1 MTTSSETPGA
11 APGKAPRPGAAPA
24 IDFGRT
30 VRVVRA
36 RGLTARFGVRGVV
49 VSVVLLAAAFV
60 VALLALGTGDFVI
73 PPDRV
78 LRALFGD
85 GVGSDDLVI
94 WEWRAPRVAMALVL
108 GAALGLSGAILQS
121 VTRNPLG
128 SPDIV
133 GFNSGAY
140 TGALLVILAGG
151 GYYAT
156 AAGAIGGGLLTALAI
171 FLLAFR
177 QNVKGF
183 RLIIVGIGISAMLGA
198 VNTWLILRADLDEAM
213 SAAAWG
219 VGTLDG
225 LTWPEITP
233 ALIVL
238 ALLALA
244 VVPASHRLQILEL
257 GDDTAAALGIRASR
271 ARLVL
276 IVLSVAFTAVG
287 TAVAGPIAFVALA
300 APQLGRRLART
311 PTTAL
316 LPAAAMGALLL
327 VLSDWI
333 SRRAFAPTTVPVG
346 VVTASVGGA
355 YLAYLLVAEARK
367 N

>member
-1 MTTSSETPGA
+1 MTLRDKPRIGA
-11 APGKAPRPGAAPA
+11 VASVE
-24 IDFGRT
+24 FGRT
-30 VRVVRA
+30 VRVLRL
-36 RGLTARFGVRGVV
+36 RRLTARFGVRSVV
-49 VSVVLLAAAFV
+49 VSAVLLVAACV
-60 VALLALGTGDFVI
+60 VSLLALGTGDFDI

-78 LRALFGD
+78 LRALLGS
-85 GVGSDDLVI
+85 GVGSDELVVLQ
-94 WEWRAPRVAMALVL
+94 WRFPRVLMALVL
-108 GAALGLSGAILQS
+108 GAALGISGAILQS

-133 GFNSGAY
+133 GFNNGAY

-156 AAGAIGGGLLTALAI
+156 AAGAIGGGLVTALAI

-177 QNVKGF
+177 QSIKGF
-183 RLIIVGIGISAMLGA
+183 RLVIVGIGIGSMLA
-198 VNTWLILRADLDEAM
+198 AANTWLILRADLDTAM

-225 LTWPEITP
+225 LTWAEITP
-233 ALIVL
+233 ALVVL
-238 ALLALA
+238 AVLAIA
-244 VVPASHRLQILEL
+244 VVPAAHQLPILEL
-257 GDDTAAALGIRASR
+257 GDDAAQALGVRVGR
-271 ARLVL
+271 ARLL
-276 IVLSVAFTAVG
+276 LTILSVAFTAVG

-327 VLSDWI
+327 AVCDWI
-333 SRRAFAPTTVPVG
+333 SRRVFAPTSVPVG

-355 YLAYLLVAEARK
+355 YLAYLLVVEARR

>member
-1 MTTSSETPGA
+1 MAS
-11 APGKAPRPGAAPA
+11 

-30 VRVVRA
+30 VRVLRL
-36 RGLTARFGVRGVV
+36 RGLTARFGVRSVV
-49 VSVVLLAAAFV
+49 VSAVLLVAACV
-60 VALLALGTGDFVI
+60 VSLLALGTGDFAI

-78 LRALFGD
+78 LRALLGS
-85 GVGSDDLVI
+85 GVGSDELVVL
-94 WEWRAPRVAMALVL
+94 EWRFPRVLMALVL
-108 GAALGLSGAILQS
+108 GAALGISGAILQS

-133 GFNSGAY
+133 GFNNGAY

-156 AAGAIGGGLLTALAI
+156 AAGAIGGGLVTALAI

-183 RLIIVGIGISAMLGA
+183 RLVIVGIGIGSMLA
-198 VNTWLILRADLDEAM
+198 AANTWLILRADLDTAM

-225 LTWPEITP
+225 LTWAQITP
-233 ALIVL
+233 ALVVL
-238 ALLALA
+238 AVLAIA
-244 VVPASHRLQILEL
+244 VVPAAHQLPILEL
-257 GDDTAAALGIRASR
+257 GDDAAQALGVRVGR
-271 ARLVL
+271 ARLL
-276 IVLSVAFTAVG
+276 LTVLSVAFTAVG

-327 VLSDWI
+327 AVCDWI
-333 SRRAFAPTTVPVG
+333 SRRVFAPTTVPVG

-355 YLAYLLVAEARK
+355 YLAYLLVIEARR

>member
-1 MTTSSETPGA
+1 MAVREQSRIGTVA
-11 APGKAPRPGAAPA
+11 A

-30 VRVVRA
+30 VRVLRL
-36 RGLTARFGVRGVV
+36 RRLTARFGVRSVV
-49 VSVVLLAAAFV
+49 VSAVLLVAACV
-60 VALLALGTGDFVI
+60 VSLFALGTGDFAI

-78 LRALFGD
+78 LRALLGS
-85 GVGSDDLVI
+85 GVGSDELVV
-94 WEWRAPRVAMALVL
+94 WEWRFPRVLMALVL
-108 GAALGLSGAILQS
+108 GAALGISGAILQS

-156 AAGAIGGGLLTALAI
+156 AAGAVGGGLVTALAI
-171 FLLAFR
+171 FVLAFR

-183 RLIIVGIGISAMLGA
+183 RLVIVGIGIGSMLA
-198 VNTWLILRADLDEAM
+198 AANTWLILRADLDTAM

-225 LTWPEITP
+225 LTWAEITP
-233 ALIVL
+233 ALVVL
-238 ALLALA
+238 AVLVLA
-244 VVPASHRLQILEL
+244 VVPAAHQLPILEL
-257 GDDTAAALGIRASR
+257 GDDAAQALGVRVGRSR
-271 ARLVL
+271 L
-276 IVLSVAFTAVG
+276 ILTVLSVAFTAVG

-327 VLSDWI
+327 ALCDWI

-355 YLAYLLVAEARK
+355 YLAYLLVVEARR

>member
-1 MTTSSETPGA
+1 MTLREKPRIGA
-11 APGKAPRPGAAPA
+11 VASV
-24 IDFGRT
+24 DFGRT
-30 VRVVRA
+30 VRVLRL
-36 RGLTARFGVRGVV
+36 RRLTARFGVRSVV
-49 VSVVLLAAAFV
+49 VSAVLLVAACV
-60 VALLALGTGDFVI
+60 VSLLALGTGDFDI

-78 LRALFGD
+78 LQALLGS
-85 GVGSDDLVI
+85 GVGTDELVVL
-94 WEWRAPRVAMALVL
+94 EWRFPRVLMALVL
-108 GAALGLSGAILQS
+108 GAALGISGAILQS

-133 GFNSGAY
+133 GFNNGAY

-156 AAGAIGGGLLTALAI
+156 AAGAIGGGLVTALAI

-177 QNVKGF
+177 QNIKGF
-183 RLIIVGIGISAMLGA
+183 RLVIVGIGIGSMLA
-198 VNTWLILRADLDEAM
+198 AANTWLILRADLDTAM

-225 LTWPEITP
+225 LTWAEITP
-233 ALIVL
+233 ALVVL
-238 ALLALA
+238 AVLAVA
-244 VVPASHRLQILEL
+244 VVPAAHQLPILEL
-257 GDDTAAALGIRASR
+257 GDDAAQALGIRVGR
-271 ARLVL
+271 ARLL
-276 IVLSVAFTAVG
+276 LTILSVAFTAVG

-327 VLSDWI
+327 AVCDWI
-333 SRRAFAPTTVPVG
+333 SRRVFAPTSVPVG

-355 YLAYLLVAEARK
+355 YLAYLLVVEARR

>member
-1 MTTSSETPGA
+1 MTTLRKGSRIGS
-11 APGKAPRPGAAPA
+11 PA
-24 IDFGRT
+24 TIDFGRT
-30 VRVVRA
+30 VRVLRV
-36 RGLTARFGVRGVV
+36 RGLTARFGVRSIV
-49 VSVVLLAAAFV
+49 VSAVLLVAACV
-60 VALLALGTGDFVI
+60 VALLALGTGDFAI

-78 LRALFGD
+78 LRALFGN
-85 GVGSDDLVI
+85 GVGGDELVV
-94 WEWRAPRVAMALVL
+94 WEWRAPRVLMALVL
-108 GAALGLSGAILQS
+108 GAALGISGAILQS

-156 AAGAIGGGLLTALAI
+156 AAGAVGGGLATALAI
-171 FLLAFR
+171 FMLAFR

-183 RLIIVGIGISAMLGA
+183 RLIIVGIGISAMLAA
-198 VNTWLILRADLDEAM
+198 VNTWLILRADLDAAM

-225 LTWPEITP
+225 LSWSEITP

-238 ALLALA
+238 VVLAIV
-244 VVPASHRLQILEL
+244 VVPVAHRLQILEL
-257 GDDTAAALGIRASR
+257 GDDAAQALGVRVGRS
-271 ARLVL
+271 RLVL
-276 IVLSVAFTAVG
+276 TALSVAFTAVG

-327 VLSDWI
+327 VACDWI
-333 SRRAFAPTTVPVG
+333 SRRIFAPTTLPVG

-355 YLAYLLVAEARK
+355 YLAYLLVVEARR

>member
-1 MTTSSETPGA
+1 MTTVR
-11 APGKAPRPGAAPA
+11 KQPRIGIHSAV
-24 IDFGRT
+24 DFGRT
-30 VRVVRA
+30 VRVLRA
-36 RGLTARFGVRGVV
+36 RGVTARIGVRGVV
-49 VSVVLLAAAFV
+49 VSVVLV
-60 VALLALGTGDFVI
+60 VAACAVSLVALGSGDFAI

-78 LRALFGD
+78 LRALLGS
-85 GVGSDDLVI
+85 GVGGDELVV
-94 WEWRAPRVAMALVL
+94 WEWRFPRVLMALVL
-108 GAALGLSGAILQS
+108 GAALGISGAILQS

-156 AAGAIGGGLLTALAI
+156 AAGAVGGGLATALAI
-171 FLLAFR
+171 FVLAFR

-183 RLIIVGIGISAMLGA
+183 RLVIVGIGIGAMLAA
-198 VNTWLILRADLDEAM
+198 VNTWLILRADLDAAM

-225 LTWPEITP
+225 LTWAEITP
-233 ALIVL
+233 ALVVL
-238 ALLALA
+238 VLLAVA
-244 VVPASHRLQILEL
+244 VVPAARQLQILEL
-257 GDDTAAALGIRASR
+257 GDDAAQALGVRVGR
-271 ARLVL
+271 ARVVL
-276 IVLSVAFTAVG
+276 TVLSVAFTAVG

-316 LPAAAMGALLL
+316 LPAAAMGAFLLAL
-327 VLSDWI
+327 CDWI

-355 YLAYLLVAEARK
+355 YLAYLLVAEARR

>member
-1 MTTSSETPGA
+1 MTLRE
-11 APGKAPRPGAAPA
+11 KPRIGTVAS
-24 IDFGRT
+24 IEFGRT
-30 VRVVRA
+30 VRVLRL
-36 RGLTARFGVRGVV
+36 RRLTARFGVRSVV
-49 VSVVLLAAAFV
+49 VSAVLLVAACV
-60 VALLALGTGDFVI
+60 VSLLALGTGDFDI

-78 LRALFGD
+78 LRALLGS
-85 GVGSDDLVI
+85 GVGTDELVVL
-94 WEWRAPRVAMALVL
+94 EWRFPRVLMALVL
-108 GAALGLSGAILQS
+108 GAALGISGAILQS

-133 GFNSGAY
+133 GFNNGAY

-156 AAGAIGGGLLTALAI
+156 AAGAIGGGLVTALAI

-177 QNVKGF
+177 QNIKGF
-183 RLIIVGIGISAMLGA
+183 RLVIVGIGIGSMLA
-198 VNTWLILRADLDEAM
+198 AANTWLILRADLDTAM

-225 LTWPEITP
+225 LTWTEITP
-233 ALIVL
+233 ALVVL
-238 ALLALA
+238 AVLVVA
-244 VVPASHRLQILEL
+244 VVPAAHQLPILEL
-257 GDDTAAALGIRASR
+257 GDDAAQALGVRVGR
-271 ARLVL
+271 ARLL
-276 IVLSVAFTAVG
+276 LTILSVAFTAVG

-327 VLSDWI
+327 AVCDWL
-333 SRRAFAPTTVPVG
+333 SRRVFAPTSVPVG

-355 YLAYLLVAEARK
+355 YLAYLLVVEARR

>member
-1 MTTSSETPGA
+1 MTTVRKTSRFGVASTV
-11 APGKAPRPGAAPA
+11 
-24 IDFGRT
+24 DFGRS
-30 VRVVRA
+30 VRVLRL
-36 RGLTARFGVRGVV
+36 RGVTTRIGVRGLVV
-49 VSVVLLAAAFV
+49 TVVLLVAACV
-60 VALLALGTGDFVI
+60 VALLALGTGDFAI

-78 LRALFGD
+78 LRALLGT
-85 GVGSDDLVI
+85 GVGGDELVVR
-94 WEWRAPRVAMALVL
+94 EWRLPRVLMALVL
-108 GAALGLSGAILQS
+108 GAALGISGAILQS

-140 TGALLVILAGG
+140 TGALLVILSGG

-156 AAGAIGGGLLTALAI
+156 AAGAVGGGLFTALAI

-177 QNVKGF
+177 QSVKGF
-183 RLIIVGIGISAMLGA
+183 RLIIVGIGVGAMMAA

-225 LTWPEITP
+225 LTWDEIGP

-238 ALLALA
+238 ALLAVA
-244 VVPASHRLQILEL
+244 VIPAAYRLQVLEL
-257 GDDTAAALGIRASR
+257 GDDAARALGIRVGR

-276 IVLSVAFTAVG
+276 TVLSVAFTAVG

-327 VLSDWI
+327 VTCDWI
-333 SRRAFAPTTVPVG
+333 SRRLFAPTSVPVG

-355 YLAYLLVAEARK
+355 YLAYLLVAEARR

>member
-1 MTTSSETPGA
+1 MALRE
-11 APGKAPRPGAAPA
+11 KPRIGTVAS
-24 IDFGRT
+24 IEFGRT
-30 VRVVRA
+30 VRVLRL
-36 RGLTARFGVRGVV
+36 RRLTARFGVRSVV
-49 VSVVLLAAAFV
+49 VSAVLLVAACV
-60 VALLALGTGDFVI
+60 VSLLALGTGDFDI

-78 LRALFGD
+78 LRALLGS
-85 GVGSDDLVI
+85 GVGSDELVVL
-94 WEWRAPRVAMALVL
+94 EWRFPRVLMALVL
-108 GAALGLSGAILQS
+108 GAALGISGAILQS

-133 GFNSGAY
+133 GFNNGAY

-156 AAGAIGGGLLTALAI
+156 AAGAIGGGLVTALAI

-177 QNVKGF
+177 QNIKGF
-183 RLIIVGIGISAMLGA
+183 RLVIVGIGIGSMLA
-198 VNTWLILRADLDEAM
+198 AANTWLILRADLDTAM

-225 LTWPEITP
+225 LTWAEITP
-233 ALIVL
+233 ALVVL
-238 ALLALA
+238 AVLAVA
-244 VVPASHRLQILEL
+244 VVPAAHQLPILEL
-257 GDDTAAALGIRASR
+257 GDDAAQALGVRVGR
-271 ARLVL
+271 ARLL
-276 IVLSVAFTAVG
+276 LTILSVAFTAVG

-327 VLSDWI
+327 AVCDWI
-333 SRRAFAPTTVPVG
+333 SRRVFAPTSVPVG

-355 YLAYLLVAEARK
+355 YLAYLLVVEARR

>member
-1 MTTSSETPGA
+1 MTTLRKRSRIGTPA
-11 APGKAPRPGAAPA
+11 T

-30 VRVVRA
+30 VRVLRV
-36 RGLTARFGVRGVV
+36 RGLTARFGVRSVV
-49 VSVVLLAAAFV
+49 VSVVLLVAACV
-60 VALLALGTGDFVI
+60 VALLALGTGDFPI
-73 PPDRV
+73 PADRV
-78 LRALFGD
+78 LRALFGN
-85 GVGSDDLVI
+85 GAGSDELVVL
-94 WEWRAPRVAMALVL
+94 EWRAPRVLMALVL
-108 GAALGLSGAILQS
+108 GAALGISGAILQS

-156 AAGAIGGGLLTALAI
+156 AAGAVGGGLVTALAI
-171 FLLAFR
+171 FALAFR

-183 RLIIVGIGISAMLGA
+183 RLIIVGIGISAMLAA
-198 VNTWLILRADLDEAM
+198 VNTWLILRADLDAAM

-225 LTWPEITP
+225 LTWAEITP
-233 ALIVL
+233 ALVVL
-238 ALLALA
+238 AVLAIA
-244 VVPASHRLQILEL
+244 VVPAAHQLQILEL
-257 GDDTAAALGIRASR
+257 GDDAAQALGVRVGR
-271 ARLVL
+271 ARVVL
-276 IVLSVAFTAVG
+276 TVLSVAFTAVG

-327 VLSDWI
+327 TVCDWI
-333 SRRAFAPTTVPVG
+333 SRRIFAPTTLPVG
-346 VVTASVGGA
+346 VVTASIGGA
-355 YLAYLLVAEARK
+355 YLAYLLVAEARR

>member
-1 MTTSSETPGA
+1 MTLREKPRIGA
-11 APGKAPRPGAAPA
+11 VAN
-24 IDFGRT
+24 IEFGRT
-30 VRVVRA
+30 VRVLRL
-36 RGLTARFGVRGVV
+36 RRLTARFGVRSVV
-49 VSVVLLAAAFV
+49 VSAVLLVAACV
-60 VALLALGTGDFVI
+60 VSLLALGTGDFDI

-78 LRALFGD
+78 LRALLGS
-85 GVGSDDLVI
+85 GVGTDELVVL
-94 WEWRAPRVAMALVL
+94 EWRFPRVLMALVL
-108 GAALGLSGAILQS
+108 GAALGISGAILQS

-133 GFNSGAY
+133 GFNNGAY

-156 AAGAIGGGLLTALAI
+156 AAGAIGGGLVTALAI

-177 QNVKGF
+177 QNIKGF
-183 RLIIVGIGISAMLGA
+183 RLVIVGIGIGSMLA
-198 VNTWLILRADLDEAM
+198 AANTWLILRADLDTAM

-225 LTWPEITP
+225 LTWAEITP
-233 ALIVL
+233 ALVVL
-238 ALLALA
+238 AVLAVA
-244 VVPASHRLQILEL
+244 VVPAAHQLPILEL
-257 GDDTAAALGIRASR
+257 GDDAAQALGVRVGR
-271 ARLVL
+271 ARLL
-276 IVLSVAFTAVG
+276 LTILSVAFTAVG

-327 VLSDWI
+327 AVCDWI
-333 SRRAFAPTTVPVG
+333 SRRVFAPTSVPVG

-355 YLAYLLVAEARK
+355 YLAYLLVVEARR

>member
-1 MTTSSETPGA
+1 MTTVRKPSRFGVASTV
-11 APGKAPRPGAAPA
+11 
-24 IDFGRT
+24 DFGRS
-30 VRVVRA
+30 VRVLRVRGA
-36 RGLTARFGVRGVV
+36 STRFGVRGVV
-49 VSVVLLAAAFV
+49 VTVVLLVAACV
-60 VALLALGTGDFVI
+60 VALLALGTGDFAI

-78 LRALFGD
+78 LRALLGT
-85 GVGSDDLVI
+85 GVGGDELVVR
-94 WEWRAPRVAMALVL
+94 EWRLPRVLMSLVL
-108 GAALGLSGAILQS
+108 GAALGISGAMLQS

-140 TGALLVILAGG
+140 TGALLVILSGG

-156 AAGAIGGGLLTALAI
+156 AAGAVGGGLLTALAI
-171 FLLAFR
+171 FLLAFQ

-183 RLIIVGIGISAMLGA
+183 RLIIVGIGVGAMMAA
-198 VNTWLILRADLDEAM
+198 VNTWLILRADLDQAM

-225 LTWPEITP
+225 LTWDEIGP

-238 ALLALA
+238 AVLA
-244 VVPASHRLQILEL
+244 VAVIPAGYRLQVLEL
-257 GDDTAAALGIRASR
+257 GDDAARALGIRVGR

-300 APQLGRRLART
+300 APQLGRRLARS

-327 VLSDWI
+327 VTCDWI
-333 SRRAFAPTTVPVG
+333 SRRLFAPTSVPVG
-346 VVTASVGGA
+346 VVTASIGGA
-355 YLAYLLVAEARK
+355 YLAYLLVAEARR

>member
-1 MTTSSETPGA
+1 MASVE
-11 APGKAPRPGAAPA
+11 
-24 IDFGRT
+24 FGRT
-30 VRVVRA
+30 VRVLRL
-36 RGLTARFGVRGVV
+36 RRLTARFGVRSVV
-49 VSVVLLAAAFV
+49 VSAVLLVAACV
-60 VALLALGTGDFVI
+60 VSLLALGTGDFDI

-78 LRALFGD
+78 LRALLGS
-85 GVGSDDLVI
+85 GVGSDELVVLQ
-94 WEWRAPRVAMALVL
+94 WRFPRVLMALVL
-108 GAALGLSGAILQS
+108 GAALGISGAILQS

-133 GFNSGAY
+133 GFNNGAY

-156 AAGAIGGGLLTALAI
+156 AAGAIGGGLVTALAI

-177 QNVKGF
+177 QSIKGF
-183 RLIIVGIGISAMLGA
+183 RLVIVGIGIGSMLA
-198 VNTWLILRADLDEAM
+198 AANTWLILRADLDTAM

-225 LTWPEITP
+225 LTWAEITP
-233 ALIVL
+233 ALVVL
-238 ALLALA
+238 AVLAIA
-244 VVPASHRLQILEL
+244 VVPAAHQLPILEL
-257 GDDTAAALGIRASR
+257 GDDAAQALGVRVGR
-271 ARLVL
+271 ARLL
-276 IVLSVAFTAVG
+276 LTILSVAFTAVG

-327 VLSDWI
+327 AVCDWI
-333 SRRAFAPTTVPVG
+333 SRRVFAPTSVPVG

-355 YLAYLLVAEARK
+355 YLAYLLVVEARR

>member
-1 MTTSSETPGA
+1 MTALPESS
-11 APGKAPRPGAAPA
+11 RPGAATG

-30 VRVVRA
+30 VRVLRVR
-36 RGLTARFGVRGVV
+36 GMTARFGVRSIV
-49 VSVVLLAAAFV
+49 VSVLLLVAAFG
-60 VALLALGTGDFVI
+60 VALLALGTGDFAI

-78 LRALFGD
+78 LRALFGS

-94 WEWRAPRVAMALVL
+94 REWRFPRVLMALVL
-108 GAALGLSGAILQS
+108 GAALGVSGAILQS

-156 AAGAIGGGLLTALAI
+156 AAGAVIGGLVTALTI
-171 FLLAFR
+171 FVLAFR

-183 RLIIVGIGISAMLGA
+183 RLVIVGIGVGAMLA
-198 VNTWLILRADLDEAM
+198 ALNTWLILRADLDDAM

-225 LTWPEITP
+225 LTWAEIAP
-233 ALIVL
+233 ALVVL
-238 ALLALA
+238 AVLALA
-244 VVPASHRLQILEL
+244 VVPAAYRLQILEL
-257 GDDTAAALGIRASR
+257 GDDAARALGIRVGR
-271 ARLVL
+271 ARLAL
-276 IVLSVAFTAVG
+276 TVLSVAFVAVG

-311 PTTAL
+311 PATAL

-327 VLSDWI
+327 VACDWI
-333 SRRAFAPTTVPVG
+333 ARRVFAPTTVPVG
-346 VVTASVGGA
+346 VVTASIGGA
-355 YLAYLLVAEARK
+355 YLAYLLVVEARR

>member
-1 MTTSSETPGA
+1 MTTVRRPPRLGA
-11 APGKAPRPGAAPA
+11 AST
-24 IDFGRT
+24 IDFGRS
-30 VRVVRA
+30 VRVLRLRGVTTRFGM
-36 RGLTARFGVRGVV
+36 RGLVV
-49 VSVVLLAAAFV
+49 TVVLLAAAGV
-60 VALLALGTGDFVI
+60 VALLALGTGDFAI

-78 LRALFGD
+78 VRALLGN
-85 GVGSDDLVI
+85 GVGGDELVVR
-94 WEWRAPRVAMALVL
+94 EWRMPRVLMALVL
-108 GAALGLSGAILQS
+108 GAALGISGAILQS

-140 TGALLVILAGG
+140 TGALLVLLSGG

-156 AAGAIGGGLLTALAI
+156 AAGALGGGLLTALAI

-183 RLIIVGIGISAMLGA
+183 RLIIVGIGVGAMLAA

-225 LTWPEITP
+225 LTWDEIVP
-233 ALIVL
+233 ALVVL
-238 ALLALA
+238 AILAVA
-244 VVPASHRLQILEL
+244 VVPAAYRLQVLEL
-257 GDDTAAALGIRASR
+257 GDDTAQALGIRVGR

-276 IVLSVAFTAVG
+276 TVLSVAFTAVG

-311 PTTAL
+311 PTIAI

-327 VLSDWI
+327 VVCDWI
-333 SRRAFAPTTVPVG
+333 SRRAFAPTTLPVG
-346 VVTASVGGA
+346 VVTASIGGA
-355 YLAYLLVAEARK
+355 YLAYLLVAEARR

>member
-1 MTTSSETPGA
+1 MTTVRKPPRLGVASSV
-11 APGKAPRPGAAPA
+11 
-24 IDFGRT
+24 DFGRS
-30 VRVVRA
+30 VRVLRL
-36 RGLTARFGVRGVV
+36 RGVTARFGMRGLVV
-49 VSVVLLAAAFV
+49 TVVLLVMACV
-60 VALLALGTGDFVI
+60 VALLALGTGDFAI

-78 LRALFGD
+78 LRALLGT
-85 GVGSDDLVI
+85 GVGGDELVVR
-94 WEWRAPRVAMALVL
+94 EWRLPRVLMALVL
-108 GAALGLSGAILQS
+108 GAALGISGAILQS

-140 TGALLVILAGG
+140 TGALLVILSGG

-156 AAGAIGGGLLTALAI
+156 AAGAVGGGLVTALAI
-171 FLLAFR
+171 FLLAFQ

-183 RLIIVGIGISAMLGA
+183 RLIIVGIGVGAMMA
-198 VNTWLILRADLDEAM
+198 AINTWLILRADLDEAM

-225 LTWPEITP
+225 LTWDEIGP

-238 ALLALA
+238 ALLAVA
-244 VVPASHRLQILEL
+244 VIPAAYRLQVLEL
-257 GDDTAAALGIRASR
+257 GDDAARALGIRVGR
-271 ARLVL
+271 ARLAL

-327 VLSDWI
+327 VVCDWI
-333 SRRAFAPTTVPVG
+333 SRRLFAPTSVPVG
-346 VVTASVGGA
+346 VVTASIGGA
-355 YLAYLLVAEARK
+355 YLAYLLVAEARR

>member
-1 MTTSSETPGA
+1 MTLRE
-11 APGKAPRPGAAPA
+11 KPRIGTVAS
-24 IDFGRT
+24 IEFGRT
-30 VRVVRA
+30 VRVLRL
-36 RGLTARFGVRGVV
+36 RRLTARFGVRSVV
-49 VSVVLLAAAFV
+49 VSAVLLVAACV
-60 VALLALGTGDFVI
+60 VSLLALGTGDFDI

-78 LRALFGD
+78 LRALLGS
-85 GVGSDDLVI
+85 GVGTDELVVL
-94 WEWRAPRVAMALVL
+94 EWRFPRVLMALVL
-108 GAALGLSGAILQS
+108 GAALGISGAILQS

-133 GFNSGAY
+133 GFNNGAY

-156 AAGAIGGGLLTALAI
+156 AAGAIGGGLVTALAI

-177 QNVKGF
+177 QNIKGF
-183 RLIIVGIGISAMLGA
+183 RLVIVGIGIGSMLA
-198 VNTWLILRADLDEAM
+198 AANTWLILRADLDTAM

-225 LTWPEITP
+225 LTWTEITP
-233 ALIVL
+233 ALVVL
-238 ALLALA
+238 AVLAVA
-244 VVPASHRLQILEL
+244 VVPAAHQLPILEL
-257 GDDTAAALGIRASR
+257 GDDAAQALGVRVGR
-271 ARLVL
+271 ARLL
-276 IVLSVAFTAVG
+276 LTILSVAFTAVG

-327 VLSDWI
+327 AVCDWL
-333 SRRAFAPTTVPVG
+333 SRRVFAPTSVPVG

-355 YLAYLLVAEARK
+355 YLAYLLVVEARR

>member
-1 MTTSSETPGA
+1 MTTPPESSRRGA
-11 APGKAPRPGAAPA
+11 ATG

-30 VRVVRA
+30 VRVLRVR
-36 RGLTARFGVRGVV
+36 GVTARFGVRGIV
-49 VSVVLLAAAFV
+49 VSALLLVAAFG
-60 VALLALGTGDFVI
+60 VALLALGTGDFAI

-78 LRALFGD
+78 LRALFGH
-85 GVGSDDLVI
+85 GAGSDDLVI
-94 WEWRAPRVAMALVL
+94 REWRFPRVLMALVL
-108 GAALGLSGAILQS
+108 GAALGVSGAILQS

-140 TGALLVILAGG
+140 TGALLVLLAGG

-156 AAGAIGGGLLTALAI
+156 AAGAVIGGLGTALAI
-171 FLLAFR
+171 FVLAFR

-183 RLIIVGIGISAMLGA
+183 RLVIVGIGVGAMLA
-198 VNTWLILRADLDEAM
+198 ALNTWLILRADLDEAM

-225 LTWPEITP
+225 LTWAEIAP
-233 ALIVL
+233 ALVVL
-238 ALLALA
+238 AVLALA
-244 VVPASHRLQILEL
+244 VVPAAYRLPILEL
-257 GDDTAAALGIRASR
+257 GDDAARALGVRVGR
-271 ARLVL
+271 ARLAL
-276 IVLSVAFTAVG
+276 TVLSVAFVAVG

-327 VLSDWI
+327 VACDWI
-333 SRRAFAPTTVPVG
+333 SRRLFAPTTVPVG
-346 VVTASVGGA
+346 VVTASIGGA
-355 YLAYLLVAEARK
+355 YLAYLLVVEARR

>member
-1 MTTSSETPGA
+1 MTLREKPRIGA
-11 APGKAPRPGAAPA
+11 VAS

-30 VRVVRA
+30 VRVLRL
-36 RGLTARFGVRGVV
+36 RRLTARFGVRSVV
-49 VSVVLLAAAFV
+49 VSAVLLVAACV
-60 VALLALGTGDFVI
+60 VSLLALGTGDFAI

-78 LRALFGD
+78 LRALLGS
-85 GVGSDDLVI
+85 GVGSDELVVL
-94 WEWRAPRVAMALVL
+94 EWRFPRVLMALVL
-108 GAALGLSGAILQS
+108 GAALGISGAILQS

-133 GFNSGAY
+133 GFNNGAY

-156 AAGAIGGGLLTALAI
+156 AAGAIGGGLVTALAI

-183 RLIIVGIGISAMLGA
+183 RLVIVGIGIGSMLA
-198 VNTWLILRADLDEAM
+198 AANTWLILRADLDTAM

-225 LTWPEITP
+225 LTWAEITP
-233 ALIVL
+233 ALVVL
-238 ALLALA
+238 AVLAIA
-244 VVPASHRLQILEL
+244 VVPAAHQLPILEL
-257 GDDTAAALGIRASR
+257 GDDAAQALGVRVGR
-271 ARLVL
+271 ARLWL
-276 IVLSVAFTAVG
+276 TVLSVAFTAVG

-327 VLSDWI
+327 AACDWI
-333 SRRAFAPTTVPVG
+333 SRRVFAPTTVPVG

-355 YLAYLLVAEARK
+355 YLAYLLVIEARR

>member
-1 MTTSSETPGA
+1 MTTLRKLPRLGAETTV
-11 APGKAPRPGAAPA
+11 
-24 IDFGRT
+24 DFGRT
-30 VRVVRA
+30 VRVLRF
-36 RGLTARFGVRGVV
+36 RGLTARFGVRSVV
-49 VSVVLLAAAFV
+49 VTTLLLVAAAV
-60 VALLALGTGDFVI
+60 VALLALGTGDFPI

-78 LRALFGD
+78 LRALFGN
-85 GVGSDDLVI
+85 GVGGDELVVR
-94 WEWRAPRVAMALVL
+94 EWRAPRVLMALVL

-156 AAGAIGGGLLTALAI
+156 AAGAVGGGLLTALAI

-183 RLIIVGIGISAMLGA
+183 RLIIVGIGVGAMLAA
-198 VNTWLILRADLDEAM
+198 VNTWLILRADLDDAM

-225 LTWPEITP
+225 LSWAEIVP

-238 ALLALA
+238 AILALA
-244 VVPASHRLQILEL
+244 VVPAAYRLQVLEL
-257 GDDTAAALGIRASR
+257 GDDAAQALGIRVSR

-276 IVLSVAFTAVG
+276 TVLSVAFTAVG

-327 VLSDWI
+327 VVCDWI

-346 VVTASVGGA
+346 VVTASIGGA
-355 YLAYLLVAEARK
+355 YLAYLLVAEARR